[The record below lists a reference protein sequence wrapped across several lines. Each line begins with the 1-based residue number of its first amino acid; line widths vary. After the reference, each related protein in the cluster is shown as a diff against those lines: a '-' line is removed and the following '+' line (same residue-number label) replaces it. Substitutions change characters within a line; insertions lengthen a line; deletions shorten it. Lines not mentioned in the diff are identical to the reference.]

1 MILVYDL
8 NYNLV
13 KKHELLTVKGVK
25 NHHYPDWFWGPC
37 FTISDNT
44 YGMAYLQ
51 KASLSLGSSLDVI
64 LLDTHDYEFTIN
76 NQYAKEY
83 FPYGITLL
91 KRWARENSLNQ
102 LGI

>member
-13 KKHELLTVKGVK
+13 KTYELLTITDVK
-25 NHHYPDWFWGPC
+25 NHYYGLWHWGPC
-37 FTISDNT
+37 FTISDNM

-51 KASLSLGSSLDVI
+51 RASLSLGSSLDLI
-64 LLDTHDYEFTIN
+64 LLDTHDYEWTIN
-76 NQYAKEY
+76 SQYAKEY

-91 KRWARENSLNQ
+91 KRWIRENSLNQ